1 MALSAIAG
9 FLGSGGGQAAF
20 SALQQGR
27 MANAQMMQ
35 EGAQTTQ
42 NIMTIHQQIRSDA
55 MKQQAQRHQ
64 IRQETATKVNEMA
77 RETNLNRAKSA
88 TKIHN
93 KTVQFI
99 MS

>member
-1 MALSAIAG
+1 MADAMGAQQQI
-9 FLGSGGGQAAF
+9 F
-20 SALQQGR
+20 SMMQQQR
-27 MANAQMMQ
+27 MAQAQMMQ

-42 NIMTIHQQIRSDA
+42 SIMTINQQIRSDA
-55 MKQQAQRHQ
+55 KKQQAQRHQ

-88 TKIHN
+88 KKIHD
-93 KTVQFI
+93 KTLQYV

>member
-1 MALSAIAG
+1 MADAMGAQQQI
-9 FLGSGGGQAAF
+9 F
-20 SALQQGR
+20 SMMQQQR
-27 MANAQMMQ
+27 MAQAQMMQ

-42 NIMTIHQQIRSDA
+42 SIMTINQQIRSDA
-55 MKQQAQRHQ
+55 KKQQAQRHQ

-88 TKIHN
+88 KKLHD
-93 KTVQFI
+93 KTLQYV